1 MDWIYR
7 DLDRVHRVWAD
18 CRAGRYTVE
27 VQAGHPLG
35 FYSPAYAG
43 EVALGRVLGDPTGE
57 LTALRAETVH
67 YPPALGAAL
76 VAGGWETGLLL
87 DGAAKGAAGG
97 DAGYVAG
104 CLFRVVGV
112 LAQAL
117 HGRAGR
123 WLVNEKGMLASAG
136 RLPGTPPD
144 LTARAQALLGA
155 LGRTPVEAGGDGRCR
170 PGARR
175 RRAGLRRPVRRA
187 RPGGSRSGSS
197 RCSGGGGHRVGLVS
211 EMTYRRLGDS
221 GLVVSVVGIGCNNF
235 GRKLDSDGT
244 RAVVDAALDAG
255 ITFFDTADIYGEP
268 QGGSEELLGQ
278 ALKGR
283 RDDVVVATKFGMDMH
298 GANGPDHG
306 ARGARRYIAR
316 AVEASLRRLGTD
328 HIDLYQMHEPDP
340 GTPIDETLAALDDL
354 VTAGKLRYLGNS
366 NFAGWQ
372 IADADWTASSAGRT
386 RFISAQNHYS
396 LLERGVED
404 EVIPACERF
413 GLGMLPF
420 FPLANGLLTGKYK
433 RGEAPPTGSRLA
445 GGGRYAERL
454 AAARWDTIE
463 AIEAYAAERGISMLQ
478 VAIGGLAARPAVT
491 SVIAGATTPDQVR
504 ANAAAG
510 TWQPTDEDLDALD
523 ALL

>member
-1 MDWIYR
+1 M
-7 DLDRVHRVWAD
+7 
-18 CRAGRYTVE
+18 T
-27 VQAGHPLG
+27 
-35 FYSPAYAG
+35 
-43 EVALGRVLGDPTGE
+43 
-57 LTALRAETVH
+57 
-67 YPPALGAAL
+67 
-76 VAGGWETGLLL
+76 
-87 DGAAKGAAGG
+87 
-97 DAGYVAG
+97 
-104 CLFRVVGV
+104 
-112 LAQAL
+112 
-117 HGRAGR
+117 
-123 WLVNEKGMLASAG
+123 
-136 RLPGTPPD
+136 
-144 LTARAQALLGA
+144 
-155 LGRTPVEAGGDGRCR
+155 
-170 PGARR
+170 
-175 RRAGLRRPVRRA
+175 
-187 RPGGSRSGSS
+187 
-197 RCSGGGGHRVGLVS
+197 

-235 GRKLDSDGT
+235 GRKLDLDGT

-255 ITFFDTADIYGEP
+255 INFFDTADIYGEP
-268 QGGSEELLGQ
+268 QGSSEELLGQ

-298 GANGPDHG
+298 GLNGPDHG

-316 AVEASLRRLGTD
+316 AVEASLRRLDTD

-354 VTAGKLRYLGNS
+354 VTAGKVRYLGNS

-372 IADADWTASSAGRT
+372 IADADWTASSQGRT

-396 LLERGVED
+396 LLERSVEA

-433 RGEAPPTGSRLA
+433 RDEAPPAGSRLS
-445 GGGRYAERL
+445 GGGRYAQRL
-454 AAARWDTIE
+454 AAADWDTIE

-491 SVIAGATTPDQVR
+491 SVIAGATTPEQVR
-504 ANAAAG
+504 ANAEAG

-523 ALL
+523 AIL

>member
-1 MDWIYR
+1 
-7 DLDRVHRVWAD
+7 
-18 CRAGRYTVE
+18 
-27 VQAGHPLG
+27 
-35 FYSPAYAG
+35 
-43 EVALGRVLGDPTGE
+43 
-57 LTALRAETVH
+57 
-67 YPPALGAAL
+67 
-76 VAGGWETGLLL
+76 
-87 DGAAKGAAGG
+87 
-97 DAGYVAG
+97 
-104 CLFRVVGV
+104 
-112 LAQAL
+112 
-117 HGRAGR
+117 
-123 WLVNEKGMLASAG
+123 
-136 RLPGTPPD
+136 
-144 LTARAQALLGA
+144 
-155 LGRTPVEAGGDGRCR
+155 
-170 PGARR
+170 
-175 RRAGLRRPVRRA
+175 
-187 RPGGSRSGSS
+187 
-197 RCSGGGGHRVGLVS
+197 
-211 EMTYRRLGDS
+211 MTYRRLGDS

-235 GRKLDSDGT
+235 GRKLDLDGT

-255 ITFFDTADIYGEP
+255 INFFDTADIYGEP

-298 GANGPDHG
+298 GLNGPDHG

-316 AVEASLRRLGTD
+316 AVEASLRRLDTD

-354 VTAGKLRYLGNS
+354 VTAGKVRYLGNS

-372 IADADWTASSAGRT
+372 IADADWTASSQGRT

-396 LLERGVED
+396 LLQRSVEA

-433 RGEAPPTGSRLA
+433 RNEAPPAGSRLS

-454 AAARWDTIE
+454 AAADWDTIE
-463 AIEAYAAERGISMLQ
+463 AIEAYAAERGISILQ

-491 SVIAGATTPDQVR
+491 SVIAGATTPEQVR
-504 ANAAAG
+504 ANAEAG